1 VRDEGIGLPPEID
14 ETTSTGLGM
23 RLVSAFA
30 KQLNGSVE
38 VKRHAPGTEFV
49 VSVRCRALRRTI
61 ARQPHQSS
69 AVARVGKPIDDR
81 SSTLP
86 VRAAESRETPQSD
99 CASPGHH
106 GRRR

>member
-1 VRDEGIGLPPEID
+1 VNVAREGRTIVLSVRDEGIGLPPEID

-49 VSVRCRALRRTI
+49 VSFGVE
-61 ARQPHQSS
+61 P
-69 AVARVGKPIDDR
+69 
-81 SSTLP
+81 
-86 VRAAESRETPQSD
+86 
-99 CASPGHH
+99 
-106 GRRR
+106 